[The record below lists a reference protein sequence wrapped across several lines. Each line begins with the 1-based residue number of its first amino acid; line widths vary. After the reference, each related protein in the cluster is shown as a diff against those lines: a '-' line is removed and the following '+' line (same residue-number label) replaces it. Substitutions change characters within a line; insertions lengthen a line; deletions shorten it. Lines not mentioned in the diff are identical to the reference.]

1 MGDDLVNQNDSKR
14 YYAFDA
20 IPNVLVP
27 DGSNIVIRTDDTH
40 DRTQFEVHFLPTIH
54 SIEDSSSS
62 PPPPP
67 LLLPQQLAMD
77 DKQIIIKKKK
87 RPAHM
92 QPHQNTERF
101 PCPRCGRDYS
111 QSKNMRRH
119 FRLECEQEPRYACQF
134 CQLRFKRN
142 NQLKN
147 HVMIKHYF
155 SNTQNYIN

>member
-1 MGDDLVNQNDSKR
+1 MEEELVNQSDSKR

-27 DGSNIVIRTDDTH
+27 GGSNIVIRTDGAH
-40 DRTQFEVHFLPTIH
+40 DSTKYEVHFLPTIQ
-54 SIEDSSSS
+54 SIEDSSS
-62 PPPPP
+62 PPPP
-67 LLLPQQLAMD
+67 LSQPQPLTID
-77 DKQIIIKKKK
+77 EKQIIIKKKK

-92 QPHQNTERF
+92 QPQQDTQRF

-119 FRLECEQEPRYACQF
+119 YRLECQVEPRYACQL

-147 HVMIKHYF
+147 HVMIKHCF
-155 SNTQNYIN
+155 SNAQNYNN